1 MLENLRLMGEGKGEG
16 KRQMQRNGEHT
27 SAGVVKAVKAKN
39 VSIV

>member
-1 MLENLRLMGEGKGEG
+1 MLENLWFMGEGKGEG
-16 KRQMQRNGEHT
+16 KWQMQGNGECT

>member
-1 MLENLRLMGEGKGEG
+1 MKILGLWVKAKVKANGKSREVE
-16 KRQMQRNGEHT
+16 RT

>member
-16 KRQMQRNGEHT
+16 KRQMQGNGERT
-27 SAGVVKAVKAKN
+27 SAEVVKAVKAKN